1 MLLHLSPTGSDDTS
15 QLIGSSSA
23 FGETQPE
30 ILRADL
36 DPGDWQQGSSHTSVL
51 SIDARNVRHLAMEGV
66 VLNDFALAAR
76 DVLIEGGYVKFASA
90 TSASGVRVLGLSGNH
105 NRVRGLRVSVPG
117 TAFTGVYI
125 SDSYGNA
132 CDFNQL
138 TDLDISMGSNSCV
151 IVTGS
156 KYNEVRGGFFQGWDD
171 GISLKAVNR
180 DCEHFLVTGATFTDT
195 GNVLGIGSE
204 IGYRPIDGGSPTPR
218 WVRNV
223 TAVGIVCDR
232 TAQILNVKPGGI
244 DNPASPDAY
253 NWRGGTVENVLVAD
267 VVHTDPEGEK
277 FVRIGTFV
285 SYHGASIR
293 DITMSGVR
301 VRSRCKDH
309 SSAQRLFYIQGGST
323 SSDTLTLRNV
333 LLRDIEYTDPYA
345 GALHGTSVPGRSIES
360 VIQFDNGYMDVDE
373 FNVVGLSV
381 DGLNGNVLRADT
393 AALGR
398 MRLED
403 ISIRPGANGAISNP
417 IVKAPNATYTVMK
430 NWRIDI
436 PDVGTRTFNIGG
448 KVIGEE
454 HSAALGDVPAGPT
467 GTTWKTIPFVVPKER
482 HAWIVNARVVVSATV
497 AASGTDY
504 ATLTLRNA
512 TRNLTI
518 ATLSTSAAGLVA
530 YVPTRFST
538 SNLITNSAMCNHG
551 DVIELQVAQTG
562 TTGVALADLE
572 LVLEYVPF

>member
-1 MLLHLSPTGSDDTS
+1 MLVHLSPTGSDDTS
-15 QLIGSSSA
+15 QLTGSGSA
-23 FGETQPE
+23 FGETKPE
-30 ILRADL
+30 VLRADL

-51 SIDARNVRHLAMEGV
+51 SIDARNVRHLAMEGA

-76 DVLIEGGYVKFASA
+76 DVLIEGGYVKFNSA
-90 TSASGVRVLGLSGNH
+90 TSASGIRALSLGGNH
-105 NRVRGLRVSVPG
+105 NRVRGFRVSIPG

-125 SDSYGNA
+125 SDYYGNA

-151 IVTGS
+151 IITGS

-171 GISLKAVNR
+171 GISLKAANR
-180 DCEHFLVTGATFTDT
+180 DCEHFLVEGATFTDT

-232 TAQILNVKPGGI
+232 TSQILHVKPGGI

-253 NWRGGTVENVLVAD
+253 NWRLGTVENVRVAD

-277 FVRIGTFV
+277 FIRLATFI
-285 SYHGASIR
+285 SYHGATIR
-293 DITMSGVR
+293 DVTMSGVR
-301 VRSRCKDH
+301 ARSRCKDH

-323 SSDTLTLRNV
+323 SEDTLTLRNV

-360 VIQFDNGYMDVDE
+360 VIQFDNGYMNVDE
-373 FNVVGLSV
+373 FNVVGLRV

-398 MRLED
+398 MHLED
-403 ISIRPGANGAISNP
+403 IFIRPGANGAVSNP
-417 IVKAPNATYTVMK
+417 IVSAPNATWTVMK
-430 NWRIDI
+430 NWEIDI
-436 PDVGTRTFNIGG
+436 PSVGSRYFNLGG
-448 KVIGEE
+448 TVVGEE
-454 HSAALGDVPAGPT
+454 HAAQLGDVPAGAT
-467 GTTWKTIPFVVPKER
+467 GTTWKAIPFVVPRER
-482 HAWIVNARVVVSATV
+482 HAWIVNARLTVSAAV
-497 AASGTDY
+497 AASATEY
-504 ATLTLRNA
+504 ATLTLRNV
-512 TRNLTI
+512 TRGITI
-518 ATLSTSAAGLVA
+518 ATFATIGGIAAYTPV
-530 YVPTRFST
+530 RFSAG
-538 SNLITNSAMCNHG
+538 NLVTNSAMCNRG
-551 DVIELQVAQTG
+551 DVIELQVVQTG
-562 TTGVALADLE
+562 TTGVALADLA